1 MEILVTINGVV
12 FDLAKGTYHDTC
24 MSLYRIHDMSLH
36 QFRVLKTLGEVTLT
50 DGTRVTVS
58 EE

>member
-1 MEILVTINGVV
+1 MEIIVTISGVV

-24 MSLYRIHDMSLH
+24 MSLYRMYGMNLH

-58 EE
+58 KE

>member
-1 MEILVTINGVV
+1 MEIIVTTNGIV

-24 MSLYRIHDMSLH
+24 MSLYRMFDMSLH
-36 QFRVLKTLGEVTLT
+36 EFRLLKDLGEVLLA

-58 EE
+58 KK

>member
-1 MEILVTINGVV
+1 MEIIVTINGIV

-24 MSLYRIHDMSLH
+24 MSLYRMFDMSLH
-36 QFRVLKTLGEVTLT
+36 EFRLLKDFGEVSLS
-50 DGTRVTVS
+50 DGAYITVS